1 MPLPINIEDL
11 LRGQR
16 IESERIEFKEGW
28 NPTKIYQS
36 ICAFANDFDNIGG
49 GYILVGVREENGC
62 AVRPVVGIPE
72 GQLDKI
78 QQAMVGFNHKID
90 PYYQPRISVEEV
102 DEKRILAIWV
112 PSGVNRPYNVFDNV
126 LSRDARPKWYVRYGA
141 STIEARG
148 EVLEELREM
157 ANRVPFDERGN
168 PEITIEHLSPIL
180 VMDYLRR
187 VRSKVNVDFRDT
199 TMEILAEHLD
209 LYTGPRERRL
219 LKNVAAMMFCE
230 DNAQFFPRTQVD
242 IVLFPEG
249 RIKNPNNFTEIT
261 PIKGSIPQIIQ
272 STLNYLRTNV
282 VKERI
287 IKPKDKAESIR
298 FFNYPYQAIEE
309 AVVNALY
316 HRDYQV
322 REPVE
327 IVLEP
332 HAITILSY
340 AGPDRSITREVLK
353 AAILFKARRYRNRRL
368 GDFLKELE
376 LSEGRSTGIPTIQNE
391 MRKNG
396 SPAAIVE
403 TDDDRSFF
411 LITLPVHPDFI
422 EEKVVF
428 LQDDPLNDSL
438 NDSLN
443 DPLNDPLNERQR
455 KIVEYIGSSPKHT
468 YNSIASSTGYTQVT
482 VKREIKYLESIGVL
496 QRVGSKKTGNW
507 ILCSTHS

>member
-1 MPLPINIEDL
+1 M
-11 LRGQR
+11 
-16 IESERIEFKEGW
+16 
-28 NPTKIYQS
+28 
-36 ICAFANDFDNIGG
+36 
-49 GYILVGVREENGC
+49 
-62 AVRPVVGIPE
+62 
-72 GQLDKI
+72 
-78 QQAMVGFNHKID
+78 
-90 PYYQPRISVEEV
+90 
-102 DEKRILAIWV
+102 
-112 PSGVNRPYNVFDNV
+112 NRPYNVFDNV
-126 LSRDARPKWYVRYGA
+126 LSRDARPKWYVRCGT
-141 STIEARG
+141 STVEARG
-148 EVLEELREM
+148 EVLVELREM

-187 VRSKVNVDFRDT
+187 VRSKVNVDFRNT
-199 TMEILAEHLD
+199 TMEILAEQLD

-230 DNAQFFPRTQVD
+230 DNALFFPCTQVD

-249 RIKNPNNFTEIT
+249 RIESPNNFIEIT
-261 PIKGSIPQIIQ
+261 PIKGSIPQIIH

-309 AVVNALY
+309 SVVNALY

-327 IVLEP
+327 IVVEP
-332 HAITILSY
+332 QAISILSY

-353 AAILFKARRYRNRRL
+353 AAKLFKARRYRNRRL

-376 LSEGRSTGIPTIQNE
+376 LSEGRSTGIPTIQDE

-403 TDDDRSFF
+403 TDEDRTFF
-411 LITLPVHPDFI
+411 LITLPVHPDFKGEMFSFSHSEPI
-422 EEKVVF
+422 NELINE
-428 LQDDPLNDSL
+428 P
-438 NDSLN
+438 LN
-443 DPLNDPLNERQR
+443 DPLNEPLNELLNERQR

-482 VKREIKYLESIGVL
+482 VKREIKYLESIGIL

-507 ILCSTHS
+507 ILCSKRS